1 MNSKLAQWCE
11 GLIEAG
17 ILVALIAA
25 PLFFN
30 IHSERVFEPDKL
42 TLVRSIAVLM
52 AAAWL
57 AAFID
62 RQGWQDL
69 SWLKW
74 RSPNSVW
81 RMPFMLP
88 VFLLVIVYLLST
100 IFSVVPR
107 VSWAGSYQRLQ
118 GTYTTFSYIVIFA
131 LAAATIRRRE
141 QINRIVTTVIVTSIP
156 ISLYALL
163 QHYGLDP
170 LPWGG
175 NVQRRVAGHMG
186 NAIFIAAYLIMAV
199 PLTVGRIVDAF
210 TNILRDEELSYSD
223 VVRSSVYIFTLAIQL
238 VAIYW
243 SQSRGPLLGLLVAMF
258 AFILILLVS
267 LRNAETE
274 QGRFSGADAGRAAL
288 MVVLGLGVAFAG
300 LWGLLSVL
308 SGSIG
313 ALAGPMTSFAAFIG
327 AIGVTVIA
335 VFVMMAAGK
344 GWRWLW
350 LSWLLLALF
359 LAGWLVVFNLPPE
372 VGDPA
377 AEQPVVGEVVDAL
390 DAWRELPTVGRFGSL
405 LEAEEGTG
413 RVRVLI
419 WTGVLDLLEPHEPIQ
434 FPDGEEDSFNFLR
447 PLIGYGPES
456 MYVAYNRFYIPELAT
471 VEARNASPDRSH
483 NETFDALVIT
493 GVLGF
498 LVWQILYVSVFY
510 YGFRWLG
517 VVDSK
522 RDRNVMIA
530 LWVLGAI
537 AGAIIMT
544 QALGLVYIGVAIP
557 FGSIGGL
564 VLYLIYYALF
574 SGSSEANGE
583 EKALAVAD
591 DPFHVD
597 RLLMIGLL
605 AAVMAHYVEVHFG
618 IAIAATR
625 VHFFV
630 YVALMFL
637 VGHLLPRLQEEG
649 GTVQTGPAPSR
660 VRRSRRRRGG
670 GISLPAG
677 VSGPMFAATFVLAII
692 VATLGYEFMNYS
704 RPPGLEVQELADVP
718 SAGTIMHQA
727 FFVNPGENFSDS
739 PFIFLM
745 IALTWALG
753 SLAFLSEMAK
763 LRILNVRQALQRI
776 TQSERRNAAT
786 VFVAMIVVALGLRLL
801 SPPQAAGRT
810 TLALG
815 QGLLLIWSA
824 LCLYAALRLGQGH
837 ETAQDTAGI
846 VAAIGLVFSLPVLV
860 AGGGLYGTTMLLG
873 SATVLYLLWE
883 GEWNS
888 YLLPGLVVALLS
900 LIIGL
905 GYAYVQAAQIRT
917 AIFLGPGQ
925 QVQTEL
931 QRLLATTDQFAR
943 FLTIFYMFIIG
954 MLLLAAFV
962 LARRSLTRVQS
973 VGSTAGFVSLV
984 VLLAAS
990 IYVINVT
997 NLRIIQ
1003 ADVVYKQARPL
1014 DTQASRA
1021 QEPQFW
1027 DAPIAIYEHAIELA
1041 PQEDFY
1047 YLFLGRAYL
1056 EKAGLVQDPAESEAL
1071 LETARNRLQVAQ
1083 EVNPLNTDHTANLAR
1098 LTTRWAT
1105 TVESA
1110 QEREELIAQAND
1122 YYQDALSL
1130 SPQNSVIRNEYA
1142 NLLISLDSD
1151 CEAGIETYER
1161 SLEIDPY
1168 YYETYFNLAGVYER
1182 CATQVEGEEQ
1192 EAYYTR
1198 AASLLEEGLEQ
1209 GSRRERNRYLQNE
1222 GTLLVQAGQLY
1233 QQGTAYQ
1240 EAIAVLEEAR
1250 QVENARVPEWNID
1263 LQLANV
1269 YQAMGDLEQAEAVA
1283 TRALAAAPADAQGQ
1297 IEEFLAQLNEQ

>member
-17 ILVALIAA
+17 ILVAVIAA

-52 AAAWL
+52 AVAWL
-57 AAFID
+57 TAFID
-62 RQGWQDL
+62 RQGWRDL
-69 SWLKW
+69 SWLQW
-74 RSPNSVW
+74 RDAKSIW
-81 RMPFMLP
+81 RMPFTLP
-88 VFLLVIVYLLST
+88 IFLLVIVYLFST

-118 GTYTTFSYIVIFA
+118 GTYTTYSYIVIFA

-199 PLTVGRIVDAF
+199 PLTVARIVDAF
-210 TNILRDEELSYSD
+210 TNILRDEELSYAD
-223 VVRSSVYIFTLAIQL
+223 VIRSSVYIFTLAVQL

-267 LRNAETE
+267 LRNAESE
-274 QGRFSGADAGRAAL
+274 HGRFGAAEAGRAGL
-288 MVVLGLGVAFAG
+288 MVVLGLSVSYGV
-300 LWGLLSVL
+300 LLLLLSAL
-308 SGSIG
+308 SGS
-313 ALAGPMTSFAAFIG
+313 LAVLEGPMASFAAFIG

-372 VGDPA
+372 LAAPY
-377 AEQPVVGEVVDAL
+377 AEQPVVGEVLSTL
-390 DAWRELPTVGRFGSL
+390 DAWRELPTVGRFGNL

-419 WTGVLDLLEPHEPIQ
+419 WEGVIDLIEPHEPIQ
-434 FPDGEEDSFNFLR
+434 FPNGEEDSFNFLR
-447 PLIGYGPES
+447 PLLGYGPES

-471 VEARNASPDRSH
+471 IEARNASPDRSH

-498 LVWQILYVSVFY
+498 LIWQILYISVFY
-510 YGFRWLG
+510 FGFRWLG

-522 RDRNVMIA
+522 RDRNVLVA
-530 LWVLGAI
+530 LWVLGA
-537 AGAIIMT
+537 AAAAILIT
-544 QALGLVYIGVAIP
+544 QELGIEYIGVAIP
-557 FGSIGGL
+557 FGSIGGV

-574 SGSSEANGE
+574 SGGDVDET
-583 EKALAVAD
+583 EKGLTVAAG
-591 DPFHVD
+591 PFHVD

-618 IAIAATR
+618 IAIASTR

-637 VGHLLPRLQEEG
+637 VGYLLPHYQEEG
-649 GTVQTGPAPSR
+649 EAIESGPVRPR
-660 VRRSRRRRGG
+660 IRRSRRRRSGG
-670 GISLPAG
+670 FSLPAG
-677 VSGPMFAATFVLAII
+677 ISGPMFAATFVLAII
-692 VATLGYEFMNYS
+692 VATLAYEFMNYS
-704 RPPGLEVQELADVP
+704 QPPGMQVQDLADVP
-718 SAGTIMHQA
+718 SAGTILHQA
-727 FFVNPGENFSDS
+727 FFVNPSENFADS
-739 PFIFLM
+739 PFIFLV
-745 IALTWALG
+745 IVLSWALG
-753 SLAFLSEMAK
+753 SLAFVSEMAK
-763 LRILNVRQALQRI
+763 QKVLNVRQTLSKLAAN
-776 TQSERRNAAT
+776 ERRNVAAI
-786 VFVAMIVVALGLRLL
+786 FVAMIVVGLGVRLL
-801 SPPQAAGRT
+801 APPESAGRT
-810 TLALG
+810 TIVLG
-815 QGLLLIWSA
+815 QGLLLFWTA
-824 LCLYAALRLGQGH
+824 FCLYAALRLVQGH

-846 VAAIGLVFSLPVLV
+846 VAAVGLIFSLPVLV
-860 AGGGLYGTTMLLG
+860 AGAGLYGATMLLG
-873 SATVLYLLWE
+873 SATVLYLLWQE
-883 GEWNS
+883 EWNS
-888 YLLPGLVVALLS
+888 YLLPGIVVAVLS
-900 LIIGL
+900 LLIGL
-905 GYAYVQAAQIRT
+905 AYGYLQASQIRT

-931 QRLLATTDQFAR
+931 ERLLATTDQFAR

-954 MLLLAAFV
+954 MILIAAFALAQRTLTRAQRVGSAVGFASLILLLTVA
-962 LARRSLTRVQS
+962 
-973 VGSTAGFVSLV
+973 
-984 VLLAAS
+984 

-1014 DTQASRA
+1014 DTQASRG
-1021 QEPQFW
+1021 QEPQLW
-1027 DAPIAIYEHAIELA
+1027 DAPIAIYEHAIDLA
-1041 PQEDFY
+1041 PLEDFY

-1056 EKAGLVQDPAESEAL
+1056 EKAGLVEDPAEREGL
-1071 LETARNRLQVAQ
+1071 LETARDRLLVAQ
-1083 EVNPLNTDHTANLAR
+1083 DVNPLNTDHTANLAR

-1105 TVESA
+1105 TVEDPA
-1110 QEREELIAQAND
+1110 RREELIAEAKN
-1122 YYQDALSL
+1122 YYQEALSL

-1142 NLLISLDSD
+1142 NLLVSLDND
-1151 CEAGIETYER
+1151 CEEGIDTYER
-1161 SLEIDPY
+1161 SLAIDPY

-1182 CATQVEGEEQ
+1182 CAAEVEGPEQ
-1192 EAYYTR
+1192 RTYYTR
-1198 AASLLEEGLEQ
+1198 AASLLEEGLQQ

-1222 GTLLVQAGQLY
+1222 GTLLVQASQLY
-1233 QQGTAYQ
+1233 QQGAAYQ
-1240 EAIAVLEEAR
+1240 EAIAALTEAR
-1250 QVENARVPEWNID
+1250 QVEDAQVPAWNID

-1269 YQAMGDLEQAEAVA
+1269 YQAMGNLDRAEEVA
-1283 TRALAAAPADAQGQ
+1283 NQALAAAPPEAQGQ
-1297 IEEFLAQLNEQ
+1297 IEAFLAQLNGQ